1 MCVGRSRPAPPP
13 PPPPPAPVY
22 RATGTTAPPAPE
34 PTARRVVTGSQRIA
48 TMTRRRADE
57 TGGGRRTNR
66 LGTLR
71 RLGTKSLRIPLL
83 NISDLN
89 YPL

>member
-1 MCVGRSRPAPPP
+1 MCRGGSPPHTPPP
-13 PPPPPAPVY
+13 PPSPVPPPPQ
-22 RATGTTAPPAPE
+22 
-34 PTARRVVTGSQRIA
+34 PTARRVVTGSQRTA
-48 TMTRRRADE
+48 SLTRIADE

>member
-1 MCVGRSRPAPPP
+1 MLQNGGSGVAGAEWD
-13 PPPPPAPVY
+13 PPALPMPYV
-22 RATGTTAPPAPE
+22 GSSLIWPLGP
-34 PTARRVVTGSQRIA
+34 VTGSQRSAI
-48 TMTRRRADE
+48 MTRRRADE

>member
-1 MCVGRSRPAPPP
+1 MCRGGSRPAPPP
-13 PPPPPAPVY
+13 PPPPPQPIY
-22 RATGTTAPPAPE
+22 RATGTTTPPAPE

-48 TMTRRRADE
+48 TMTRRADE

>member
-1 MCVGRSRPAPPP
+1 
-13 PPPPPAPVY
+13 
-22 RATGTTAPPAPE
+22 
-34 PTARRVVTGSQRIA
+34 
-48 TMTRRRADE
+48 MTRRRADE

>member
-1 MCVGRSRPAPPP
+1 MSVSFTKEDKDPRGGLTPEGRKKYKR
-13 PPPPPAPVY
+13 
-22 RATGTTAPPAPE
+22 
-34 PTARRVVTGSQRIA
+34 
-48 TMTRRRADE
+48 E